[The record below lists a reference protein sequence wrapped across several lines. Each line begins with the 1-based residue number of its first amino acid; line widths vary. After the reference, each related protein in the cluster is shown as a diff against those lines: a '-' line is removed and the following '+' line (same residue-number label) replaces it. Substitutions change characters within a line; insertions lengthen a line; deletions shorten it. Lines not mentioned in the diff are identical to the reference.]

1 MAKAPTAPDRR
12 SSPARQRLLDA
23 AARVFYAEGIHAVG
37 VDRIITE
44 AGVTR
49 ATFYNHFR
57 SKNDLVVAY
66 LDERDRAVRARVAA
80 AVPDS
85 DDPRATLSALA
96 TGITDEMCEPGFR
109 GCAFINA
116 AAEYP
121 DPDHPVSRVI
131 AGHRAWFRT
140 ALAEFLTRAGHPE
153 PYRVAGM
160 LFMLRDGAMVS
171 GHLEGPETVRA
182 NFTDAV
188 LGVLEH

>member
-1 MAKAPTAPDRR
+1 MAQAPTAPDRR

-49 ATFYNHFR
+49 ATFYHHFR
-57 SKNDLVVAY
+57 SKDELVAAY
-66 LDERDRAVRARVAA
+66 LDERDRAVRARVTAA
-80 AVPDS
+80 DPGG
-85 DDPRATLSALA
+85 DDPRAILGALA
-96 TGITDEMCEPGFR
+96 AGITEEMCEPGFR

-131 AGHRAWFRT
+131 AGHRAWFRA
-140 ALAEFLTRAGHPE
+140 ALADYLARAGHPD
-153 PYRVAGM
+153 PHRVAGI
-160 LFMLRDGAMVS
+160 LVMLRDGAMVS

-182 NFTDAV
+182 NFTAAV
-188 LGVLEH
+188 LGVLQY